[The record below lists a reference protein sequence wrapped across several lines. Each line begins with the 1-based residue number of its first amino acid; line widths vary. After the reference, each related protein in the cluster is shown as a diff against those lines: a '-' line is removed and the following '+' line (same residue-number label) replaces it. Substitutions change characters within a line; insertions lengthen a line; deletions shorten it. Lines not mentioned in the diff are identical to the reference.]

1 MPIRFEFV
9 AQSGRVFSDDVDM
22 VIAPGADGVLGILPK
37 HAPLMA
43 LIQPGEVVIKKA
55 GSPDRFFSVAEGF
68 IEVRPDKVV
77 LLARSGESA
86 ENIDAARA
94 EEARQR
100 AEEWLTSHPKGAER
114 REMMEAALRRSIMRL
129 RIVQKRAATHTST
142 AHFREP
148 GNNNHS

>member
-9 AQSGRVFSDDVDM
+9 GQSGRIYSDDVDM
-22 VIAPGADGVLGILPK
+22 VIAPSVDGVLGILPK

-43 LIQPGEVVIKKA
+43 LVQPGEVVIKKT

-77 LLARSGESA
+77 LLARSGEPA
-86 ENIDAARA
+86 EAIDAARA

-100 AEEWLTSHPKGAER
+100 AEQWLAAHPKGAER
-114 REMMEAALRRSIMRL
+114 REAMEAALRRSITRL
-129 RIVQKRAATHTST
+129 RVVQKRTATHTQT
-142 AHFREP
+142 ARFRD
-148 GNNNHS
+148 NNNNK

>member
-77 LLARSGESA
+77 PDRVLAS
-86 ENIDAARA
+86 
-94 EEARQR
+94 
-100 AEEWLTSHPKGAER
+100 T
-114 REMMEAALRRSIMRL
+114 RL
-129 RIVQKRAATHTST
+129 MSLA
-142 AHFREP
+142 
-148 GNNNHS
+148 